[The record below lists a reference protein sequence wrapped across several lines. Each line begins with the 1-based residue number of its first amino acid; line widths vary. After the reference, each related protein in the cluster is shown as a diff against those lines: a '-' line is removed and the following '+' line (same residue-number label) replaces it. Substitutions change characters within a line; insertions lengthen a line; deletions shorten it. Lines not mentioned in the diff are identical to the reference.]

1 MTPWPADGKV
11 SLNGDGE
18 DEEGLQAE
26 DNILHWEPDI
36 GRDVQQELSG
46 DDNQTAIEIEILRRE
61 REMLWIFQRYFHSVI
76 NIN

>member
-1 MTPWPADGKV
+1 MTSWPADGKV

-36 GRDVQQELSG
+36 RRDVQQELTG
-46 DDNQTAIEIEILRRE
+46 DGHLPHLDKGVV
-61 REMLWIFQRYFHSVI
+61 HCK
-76 NIN
+76 